1 MQPFKFK
8 ILKLVTSPLH
18 PPHSLFFFCRLKIMS
33 FNLTGMLMDKSC
45 L

>member
-18 PPHSLFFFCRLKIMS
+18 PPPHSLFFFLS
-33 FNLTGMLMDKSC
+33 FKDYEL
-45 L
+45 

>member
-18 PPHSLFFFCRLKIMS
+18 PPHSLFFFLS
-33 FNLTGMLMDKSC
+33 FKDYEL
-45 L
+45 